1 VFEWSKGEKCRFYV
15 IIRDGTGPASK
26 QRYKELRKL
35 VEDRFYPLHR
45 PFLSATSRSGQQP
58 PHQQTSGL
66 KYGTSNVRRTY
77 DATEEVGSISRSSD
91 LRTTLMDGYC

>member
-58 PHQQTSGL
+58 PHQQTSGVPMGGPYVSPPPEGNL
-66 KYGTSNVRRTY
+66 NR
-77 DATEEVGSISRSSD
+77 
-91 LRTTLMDGYC
+91 